1 MSRILLL
8 IRIDLVR
15 DPSRMQPIVTTFS
28 FGDLFISIKKMAIR
42 SGKPEGK
49 HFGGDSLG
57 ETPNSCRG
65 TTYLSGVEIE
75 NVNAN
80 GTM

>member
-1 MSRILLL
+1 
-8 IRIDLVR
+8 
-15 DPSRMQPIVTTFS
+15 MQHIVTTSS

-42 SGKPEGK
+42 SGKTRRETLW
-49 HFGGDSLG
+49 GDSPG
-57 ETPNSCRG
+57 ETPNSCHG
-65 TTYLSGVEIE
+65 TTYLSGVE